1 LKATRDFLTAFFE
14 AGLWFDHLGPHHI
27 VQAWREAGA
36 EPLADRPLGSRS
48 DKVKRCLWVV
58 QRAADKKGRAMSNDE
73 IVDKLVELI
82 DLRMRKD
89 PTQGR

>member
-1 LKATRDFLTAFFE
+1 LTAFFE
-14 AGLWFDHLGPHHI
+14 AGLWFDHLSPLHI

-36 EPLADRPLGSRS
+36 EPWADRPLGSRS
-48 DKVKRCLWVV
+48 DKLKRCLWVV